1 MADEGESQTD
11 VLARIREQ
19 GSAFEHMTDRTDEKI
34 NDGSNYAGLMRP
46 EDYKK
51 KRVEVT
57 MTEEEVRA
65 KKVAAA
71 TARINADREA
81 ARPVPQGEPW
91 MVARYHAE
99 VPTDRTDDTCVAT
112 DIVVSNGGWGQLS
125 SKFVAETADVALGGL
140 HEVDRRH
147 VGDRL
152 AVRVEQQ
159 VQRDALGVIMVHER
173 MKGYG

>member
-1 MADEGESQTD
+1 MPTWYHRHRAARTPHATMADEGESQTD

-81 ARPVPQGEPW
+81 ARAADGERE
-91 MVARYHAE
+91 ARERARKE
-99 VPTDRTDDTCVAT
+99 KFQREQEAAAAAAAADDGAGNPKKKQKKKKAAP
-112 DIVVSNGGWGQLS
+112 SGLS
-125 SKFVAETADVALGGL
+125 FDADEEG
-140 HEVDRRH
+140 
-147 VGDRL
+147 
-152 AVRVEQQ
+152 
-159 VQRDALGVIMVHER
+159 
-173 MKGYG
+173 